1 MDVRY
6 LDVDEVIR
14 LHGREVGEGVGLRD
28 KNLLE
33 GAVERPR
40 QSAFGDDA
48 YPTIESKAAALFES
62 LVRNHPFIDGN
73 KRIGVLAS
81 FVFLEINGFKVE
93 ATNDEVVETVLSLIV
108 RDIDFDALVGRIRS
122 WIRPRSDG

>member
-81 FVFLEINGFKVE
+81 FVFLEINGFEVE

>member
-81 FVFLEINGFKVE
+81 FVFLEINGFEVE
-93 ATNDEVVETVLSLIV
+93 TTNDEVVETVLSLIV